1 MFSQAK
7 RKPYLLVL
15 LSAAL
20 LGVSFPPSPLNFC
33 IYFAFVPL
41 LLLYE
46 QGVIPE
52 TVMEGGVFL
61 PFKRLSIVLWRVLS
75 LQFLWR
81 PALRG
86 KAVLQYAAVEI
97 SGNAQLFRHTYA
109 AFFIWNLICCYWLM
123 LVALGASTLVEG
135 VVSAVAGVLAI
146 ALNPLLMA
154 IPFQFQARLRR
165 YLSPT
170 VAALALLPLW
180 LAFEYFHYHWDLSW
194 PWLTLGNALSYHPAM
209 IQYAEYTG
217 VLGISAHI
225 LLCNWLVY
233 VGLRQIGRK
242 AILAA
247 ALLVTALAW
256 ALLPLLL
263 AAPLTDPERTAL
275 QSTDT
280 LHVRMIQ
287 PNIDPFA
294 LGDELTAE
302 KRIDLY
308 KELILSQPLDSG
320 RIIMLPERAILRAM
334 EPRTMLHGRVL
345 EPFWELVDSFQVQI
359 LTGLEDFKNFEDT
372 ITAPISARESYRMVA
387 GKRQLVYSVHYNSA
401 WIINISRSTQ
411 LYRKGKLVP
420 MVERV
425 PFLRGL
431 RWLKFLN
438 LDPAKGLL
446 NFGRPDSLTL
456 LYDVDSI
463 PTNVL
468 ICYESAFGDHT
479 RQKTEM
485 GGRWIAMITNDGWW
499 RQSSGYIQHAGMSI
513 IRAIENRRTIARCAN
528 NGRSMIVAATGEVSH
543 VSDWGVEAVIDA
555 DVPLY
560 DYQTFYVRH
569 GDLVG
574 IIACWLSGI
583 IVVLGW
589 AMRFL
594 KRRRRTAPLIFSD
607 AAQ

>member
-1 MFSQAK
+1 MFSLAK

-15 LSAAL
+15 LSGAL

-46 QGVIPE
+46 RGVVPE
-52 TVMEGGVFL
+52 KVMEGGVFL
-61 PFKRLSIVLWRVLS
+61 PFKRLSIVVWRVLS
-75 LQFLWR
+75 FQFLWR

-86 KAVLQYAAVEI
+86 KAVLRYSAVEI

-123 LVALGASTLVEG
+123 LVALGAADLAEAL
-135 VVSAVAGVLAI
+135 VSAVAGVLAI

-154 IPFQFQARLRR
+154 IPFQLQARLRR
-165 YLSPT
+165 YLRPEW
-170 VAALALLPLW
+170 AALALVPLW

-194 PWLTLGNALSYHPAM
+194 PWLTLGNALSFQPSM
-209 IQYAEYTG
+209 IQYVEFTG
-217 VLGISAHI
+217 VLGVSAHI
-225 LLCNWLVY
+225 LLCNWLIY
-233 VGLRQIGRK
+233 AGLRQVGRK
-242 AILAA
+242 AMLAVVVLAA
-247 ALLVTALAW
+247 ALVW

-263 AAPLTDPERTAL
+263 AGPLTHPDRAAL

-280 LHVRMIQ
+280 LRVRMIQ
-287 PNIDPFA
+287 PNINPFA
-294 LGDELTAE
+294 LGDELTVE
-302 KRIDLY
+302 KRIELY
-308 KELILSQPLDSG
+308 KRLILSAPLDSG
-320 RIIMLPERAILRAM
+320 RIIMLPERAIARPM
-334 EPRTMLHGRVL
+334 EPRTMLNGRLLV
-345 EPFWELVDSFQVQI
+345 PMWEMVDSFQIQI
-359 LTGLEDFKNFEDT
+359 LTGIEDFRNFEDT

-401 WIINISRSTQ
+401 WIINTSRSTQ

-456 LYDVDSI
+456 LYDIDSI

-479 RQKTEM
+479 RQKTAM

-499 RQSSGYIQHAGMSI
+499 RQSSGYIQHAGLSI

-528 NGRSMIVAATGEVSH
+528 NGRSMIVAATGEVSQA
-543 VSDWGVEAVIDA
+543 SDWGVEAVIDA

-569 GDLVG
+569 GDLIG
-574 IIACWLSGI
+574 IIACWLSAF
-583 IVVLGW
+583 IVVVGW
-589 AMRFL
+589 LMRFL
-594 KRRRRTAPLIFSD
+594 QRRRVATPPVAGD
-607 AAQ
+607 A